1 MTRGLRSKCFP
12 MGSAPL
18 GSYSLNDVSRALAG
32 NGLSLDVT
40 GFRCRI
46 RSDQG
51 EYLAEPIH
59 RLYADY
65 PATLSPSG
73 FHDLD
78 IDLHRQRVGLFSRE
92 VAFGWDGQSPFPSL
106 PESQAHPL
114 FEWGLNWCIATLSGE
129 RVVIH
134 SAVLEK
140 DGGALVLPGDP
151 GSGKSTLCAEL
162 CLSGWRLLS
171 DELTLISIDT
181 GHVQPVPRPISLKDN
196 SIRLIQGRHPGIE
209 MTVPI
214 TDTRKGAIA
223 YVRPPRDAVRRW
235 KETVPIRHVL
245 FPRYVAASPLRA
257 VPRPRARI
265 LALLLDNTFN
275 VGLIGTSGFAALAR
289 SIAHADGHEIE
300 YGNLDD
306 VIAWLGTV
314 W

>member
-1 MTRGLRSKCFP
+1 MHP
-12 MGSAPL
+12 APL
-18 GSYSLNDVSRALAG
+18 GTYPLDDISRALAG
-32 NGLSLDVT
+32 KGLSLDVT
-40 GFRCRI
+40 GFRCRV

-51 EYLAEPIH
+51 GTLAAPI
-59 RLYADY
+59 RQLYADY
-65 PATLSPSG
+65 PAALEPQG

-78 IDLHRQRVGLFSRE
+78 IDLHRRRSGLFSRE

-134 SAVLEK
+134 AAVLEK

-171 DELTLISIDT
+171 DELTIISREN
-181 GHVQPVPRPISLKDN
+181 GLVQPIPRPISLKDT
-196 SIRLIQGRHPGIE
+196 SIRLIQGRHPGVE
-209 MTVPI
+209 MTTPI

-223 YVRPPRDAVRRW
+223 YVRPPADAVRRW
-235 KETVPIRHVL
+235 TEAVPIRHVL
-245 FPRYVAASPLRA
+245 FPRYVAASPLA
-257 VPRPRARI
+257 ATPRSRARV
-265 LALLLDNTFN
+265 LTLLLENTFN
-275 VGLIGTSGFAALAR
+275 VGLLGTSGFTALAQA
-289 SIAHADGHEIE
+289 IAGAGGHEIE
-300 YGNLDD
+300 YGSLDD
-306 VIAWLGTV
+306 VVAWLGSV